1 MFSFM
6 SKRMSAHV
14 FVVVSA
20 LALSPSM
27 AAAQDAGRFDGNWNV
42 TLVCPTDNT
51 ALGYVYHFTAL
62 VKNGVLHGE
71 HGIADMPGWVAIDG
85 TIRANGSATL
95 SAKGRTNI
103 PAHSAYQPQR
113 GTPYTYTVEAQFE
126 SSRGNGKRVEL
137 RACTL
142 SFVK

>member
-1 MFSFM
+1 MFNLM
-6 SKRMSAHV
+6 SKRMWANAL
-14 FVVVSA
+14 VVVSA
-20 LALSPSM
+20 LALSPST

-51 ALGYVYHFTAL
+51 ALGYVYHFTAQ

-85 TIRANGSATL
+85 TIQANGSATL
-95 SAKGRTNI
+95 NAKGRTNI
-103 PAHSAYQPQR
+103 PAHSAYQPQV
-113 GTPYTYTVEAQFE
+113 GTPYTYSVKAQFDT
-126 SSRGNGKRVEL
+126 SRANGKRVEL